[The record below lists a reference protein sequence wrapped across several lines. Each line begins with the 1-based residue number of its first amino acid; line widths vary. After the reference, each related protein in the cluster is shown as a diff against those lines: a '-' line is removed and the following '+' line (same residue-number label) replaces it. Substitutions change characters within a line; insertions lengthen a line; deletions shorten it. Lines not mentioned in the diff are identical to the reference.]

1 MKVYQQN
8 QESVNGSIQIIDS
21 AVLHKKAAQGLMELS
36 MSLGIE
42 VMRMMFEEDIEIYT
56 GPKGKH
62 NTKNRI
68 GYRHGAEQTTVV
80 MGGKKIRTQR
90 PRARTVK
97 GDIELPL
104 ESLPMFQMEDP
115 LNKAIMA
122 KLLLGVSTRKYIRT
136 VEGNSTD
143 AICTSKSEVS
153 RRFIEGMDTLMEEFF
168 NRPIDRSFPVMM
180 VDGLEL
186 GKMTIL
192 AAMGIDSDG
201 KKRILGIAEGGS
213 ENSTIAKGLLEDLI
227 KRGLDDTYPR
237 LYVIDG
243 GKALH
248 KAINDTFGIAALIQ
262 RCQVHKKRNVLSYLP
277 ESEQT
282 NVSLAMTLAYRE
294 FEYEAA
300 RKRLI
305 DITGKLE
312 HKYPK
317 AAASLQEGLEETL
330 TLHRLKIPGLLR
342 ETLSSTNPIESA
354 NSACRGI
361 IRRVSNFKDGEM
373 ALRHAAAGFMEA
385 ERGFRRIKG
394 YKQLPVLMA
403 ILMAMLSSRDKADNA
418 ETITA

>member
-8 QESVNGSIQIIDS
+8 QESVNGSIQIINS
-21 AVLHKKAAQGLMELS
+21 AALYDKARYGLMELS

-42 VMRMMFEEDIEIYT
+42 VMRMMFEEDVEHYT
-56 GPKGKH
+56 GPKRKH
-62 NTKNRI
+62 NTTERT
-68 GYRHGAEQTTVV
+68 GYSHGTEQTTVV
-80 MGGKKIRTQR
+80 MGGKKIRTER
-90 PRARTVK
+90 PRVRTLDGK
-97 GDIELPL
+97 SELPL
-104 ESLPMFQMEDP
+104 ESLTLFQTEDP

-122 KLLLGVSTRKYIRT
+122 KLLSGVSTRKYIRT
-136 VEGNSTD
+136 VEGDNAD

-168 NRPIDRSFPVMM
+168 NRPINKTYPVMM

-186 GKMTIL
+186 GSMTIL

-213 ENSTIAKGLLEDLI
+213 ENSIVAKGLFEDLI
-227 KRGLDDTYPR
+227 KRGLDDAYPR

-248 KAINDTFGIAALIQ
+248 KAITDTFGIASLIQ

-282 NVSLAMTLAYRE
+282 NVSIAMTLAYRE

-300 RKRLI
+300 RNRLS
-305 DITGKLE
+305 DITAKLE
-312 HKYPK
+312 HRYPK
-317 AAASLQEGLEETL
+317 AAASLKEGLEETL

-342 ETLSSTNPIESA
+342 ETLSSTNPMESA

-385 ERGFRRIKG
+385 EKGFRRIKG

-403 ILMAMLSSRDKADNA
+403 LLSGNNKA
-418 ETITA
+418 ETAEANTA

>member
-8 QESVNGSIQIIDS
+8 QESVNGSIRIIDS
-21 AVLHKKAAQGLMELS
+21 AALHKKAAQGLMELS

-42 VMRMMFEEDIEIYT
+42 VMRMMFEEDIEMYT

-62 NTKNRI
+62 NTAGRT
-68 GYRHGAEQTTVV
+68 GYRHGTEQTTVV

-90 PRARTVK
+90 PRARTVE

-104 ESLPMFQMEDP
+104 ESLPMFQTEDP

-122 KLLLGVSTRKYIRT
+122 KLLSGVSTRKYVRT
-136 VEGNSTD
+136 IEGDATD
-143 AICTSKSEVS
+143 TICTSKSEVS

-168 NRPIDRSFPVMM
+168 NRPIHNTYPVIV

-186 GKMTIL
+186 GTMTIL

-201 KKRILGIAEGGS
+201 KKRILGIIEGGS
-213 ENSTIAKGLLEDLI
+213 ENSTVAKGLFEDLI

-243 GKALH
+243 SKALH

-282 NVSLAMTLAYRE
+282 NISMAMTLAYRE

-300 RKRLI
+300 RKRLV

-312 HKYPK
+312 HRYPK

-342 ETLSSTNPIESA
+342 ETLSSTNPMESA

-361 IRRVSNFKDGEM
+361 LRRVSNFRDGEM
-373 ALRHAAAGFMEA
+373 VLRHAAAGFMEA

-403 ILMAMLSSRDKADNA
+403 MLSGRDKADTA